1 MTVGKGSTL
10 EIVGSIFVQIGD
22 ENVHRVRALIEE
34 VFGDENCISQIII
47 VKTSAQE
54 RYSFCRTCAII
65 SFGMPRILVKLS
77 IGKCGWTNL
86 MTQARQ
92 NIIVLMSKVT
102 DENSLKRNRLIDAIW
117 VAIVGSNGSLNDNM
131 LSISISGV

>member
-1 MTVGKGSTL
+1 
-10 EIVGSIFVQIGD
+10 
-22 ENVHRVRALIEE
+22 
-34 VFGDENCISQIII
+34 
-47 VKTSAQE
+47 
-54 RYSFCRTCAII
+54 
-65 SFGMPRILVKLS
+65 
-77 IGKCGWTNL
+77 